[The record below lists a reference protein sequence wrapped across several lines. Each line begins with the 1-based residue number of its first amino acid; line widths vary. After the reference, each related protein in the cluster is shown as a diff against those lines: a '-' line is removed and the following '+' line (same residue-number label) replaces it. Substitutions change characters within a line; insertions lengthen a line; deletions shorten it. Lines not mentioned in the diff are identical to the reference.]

1 MLSNLR
7 LRHQVMQ
14 AIRKHLDEQ
23 GFMEVETPYLTAS
36 TPEGARDF
44 LVPSRHAQVLINA
57 SPCAVDCMTEHP
69 GCFTGAFQASNELL
83 AVQAVT

>member
-14 AIRKHLDEQ
+14 AIRRHLDDQ
-23 GFMEVETPYLTAS
+23 GFLEVETPYLTAS

-44 LVPSRHAQVLINA
+44 LVPSRCA
-57 SPCAVDCMTEHP
+57 SLHEYQML
-69 GCFTGAFQASNELL
+69 FLRLS
-83 AVQAVT
+83 